1 MAVVALTLG
10 ILTVLLGISGTAFEL
25 FGMGLAVVGVLL
37 GQLGIQ
43 KEPGLAGISKLGR
56 NLSVIG
62 LILCIIF
69 FVVRVFV
76 FDGVLINNPLTNGS
90 LG

>member
-1 MAVVALTLG
+1 MAVIALILG
-10 ILTVLLGISGTAFEL
+10 MLTVLLGISGTAFEL
-25 FGMGLAVVGVLL
+25 FGMGLGVVGILF

-43 KEPGLAGISKLGR
+43 KEPGIAGIAKLGR

-69 FVVRVFV
+69 FIVRVFV
-76 FDGVLINNPLTNGS
+76 FGGDLINNPLTNGS